1 MNDKCTAAIFSAVK
15 MQEMLVLFLAHW
27 TSRILSKYKHWL
39 VFLACY
45 RCLDITIVLYFKL
58 SSFKYNYF
66 MLKALKGRVRILF
79 SAALTNVSVLTVG
92 EWSIWEMQTVWNSIK
107 VQFGAAEAECYL
119 GTHTVQLSSATLLIY
134 HFVSALL
141 HTSTTVVLVWSA
153 VVVDEATQSADMWRH
168 NAFH

>member
-39 VFLACY
+39 VFLACH

-79 SAALTNVSVLTVG
+79 SAGLSQ
-92 EWSIWEMQTVWNSIK
+92 MC
-107 VQFGAAEAECYL
+107 QFWL
-119 GTHTVQLSSATLLIY
+119 
-134 HFVSALL
+134 
-141 HTSTTVVLVWSA
+141 
-153 VVVDEATQSADMWRH
+153 
-168 NAFH
+168 